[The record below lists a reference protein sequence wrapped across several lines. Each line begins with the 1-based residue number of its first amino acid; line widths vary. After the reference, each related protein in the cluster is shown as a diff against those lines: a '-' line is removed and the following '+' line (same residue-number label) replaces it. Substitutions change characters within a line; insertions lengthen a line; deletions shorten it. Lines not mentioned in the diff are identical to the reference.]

1 MDSEDYHFKLKV
13 TVLGDKSVG
22 KTSLTD
28 CKFNIY
34 SAIINATGKL
44 IESEVSDEI
53 SIKVIKFTISSF
65 L

>member
-28 CKFNIY
+28 CKF
-34 SAIINATGKL
+34 
-44 IESEVSDEI
+44 
-53 SIKVIKFTISSF
+53 
-65 L
+65 